1 MAGRRWYPSGTW
13 IVPVPGHIRLLT
25 LPTGSGF
32 GWTVMTLLLNLP
44 VQTAVSWT
52 WNILLCSTGVDTPL
66 QWCGTVFSSPA
77 FSGWKAGALAPC
89 QSHIPLS
96 APAPCQE
103 ICRVLLVRNSSCNE
117 QFCHFYLWNFP
128 FIYINPPHK
137 ENDKGIVEETSDQI
151 KSISGLRDE
160 LANLEKQR
168 GSMSTD
174 KYLKAE
180 QKIPSNFIFQFS

>member
-1 MAGRRWYPSGTW
+1 MPKPYTTVRKFVEFYWYATHLAMNNPATFIFETS
-13 IVPVPGHIRLLT
+13 LLST
-25 LPTGSGF
+25 L
-32 GWTVMTLLLNLP
+32 
-44 VQTAVSWT
+44 
-52 WNILLCSTGVDTPL
+52 I
-66 QWCGTVFSSPA
+66 
-77 FSGWKAGALAPC
+77 
-89 QSHIPLS
+89 
-96 APAPCQE
+96 
-103 ICRVLLVRNSSCNE
+103 
-117 QFCHFYLWNFP
+117 
-128 FIYINPPHK
+128 PHK